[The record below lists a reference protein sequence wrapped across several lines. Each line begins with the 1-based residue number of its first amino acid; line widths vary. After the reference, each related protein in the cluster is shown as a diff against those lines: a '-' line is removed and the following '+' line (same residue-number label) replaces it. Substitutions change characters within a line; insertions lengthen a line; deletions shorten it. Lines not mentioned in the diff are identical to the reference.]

1 MDHKYTFTPNTRYI
15 TRGISEKIPVELQL
29 FIWSKIDM
37 IVKTGKTDYL
47 QVFEFN
53 VKNGY
58 LEIEHRQEEPL
69 YKMVYRLKLLETF
82 KDLNKIVIFVID
94 DIDHSTMLLSS
105 EY

>member
-1 MDHKYTFTPNTRYI
+1 
-15 TRGISEKIPVELQL
+15 
-29 FIWSKIDM
+29 M